1 MGKGIV
7 IGMNAMAV
15 KARLKRR
22 EKTLHR
28 DRRSGTLYAARHR
41 RPPETSTGA
50 HAEAVGVRQGGPSQ
64 DQALYSCQC
73 GMVFEALV
81 STSVG
86 CPHCGS
92 SQAW

>member
-1 MGKGIV
+1 
-7 IGMNAMAV
+7 MNAMAV
-15 KARLKRR
+15 RARLKRR

-28 DRRSGTLYAARHR
+28 DWRSGTFYAARHR
-41 RPPETSTGA
+41 RAAQSGTGA
-50 HAEAVGVRQGGPSQ
+50 HAEVVGARQGGPSQ
-64 DQALYSCQC
+64 DQALYTCQC